1 MNQSVPGSGVSE
13 ADGAAHPSRPRPMS
27 IDALKY
33 LIANATS
40 GDVSFEGM
48 GEVHGT
54 LLVERDVSLSIR
66 GTTLV
71 GRGGPAITVGS
82 GSKLKLKDGHLT
94 TTARDPHAVANGSV
108 GDWRAGTAIRVD
120 PGGGVSLMDV
130 DLMGDVSGDCPLAGE
145 WHLPSS
151 WAIQDL
157 PARTRT
163 VLSIR
168 GYVPHQVD
176 VASDIHNVESTHP
189 SLGPGPVEF
198 SVDVDARDFEAGAL
212 LDGWIRFRGGGAVR
226 RLRLRARLVAAVGRP
241 ALPPPLWEARAFSS
255 PPKAPSASGS
265 PDARPSGEGRV
276 AAQQPGG
283 LSGVFSRVA
292 PAPAAGK
299 SAQPSAP
306 PWPQPN
312 VERLSPSPGT
322 QPPVSS
328 PPTAHGGARAL
339 SPVFGKP
346 PVKPESVA
354 DQAKDASSSAAPSDQ
369 PSAVQGSPDERAP
382 DQRPAPDPAPPAGM
396 NRGVISAVFRRPGGG
411 SPPPTS

>member
-1 MNQSVPGSGVSE
+1 MPGSGVSE
-13 ADGAAHPSRPRPMS
+13 ADGAVRPRHPRPMS
-27 IDALKY
+27 IDALKS
-33 LIANATS
+33 LLLNATS
-40 GDVSFEGM
+40 GDISFEGM
-48 GEVHGT
+48 GEVHGS
-54 LLVERDVSLSIR
+54 LLVERNVSLSIR

-71 GRGGPAITVGS
+71 GRGGPAIIVGS
-82 GSKLKLKDGHLT
+82 GAKLELKDGHLT
-94 TTARDPHAVANGSV
+94 TTERDPHAVANGIV
-108 GDWRAGTAIRVD
+108 GDWRAGTAIRVN
-120 PGGGVSLMDV
+120 PGGAVSLMDV

-157 PARTRT
+157 PARSRT

-168 GYVPHQVD
+168 GYVPHRVE

-255 PPKAPSASGS
+255 PPKAPGALGS
-265 PDARPSGEGRV
+265 PDARPSGGGRV
-276 AAQQPGG
+276 LAQQPGG
-283 LSGVFSRVA
+283 LSGVFSRGALA
-292 PAPAAGK
+292 PEAGK
-299 SAQPSAP
+299 PMQASAP
-306 PWPQPN
+306 PWPQPRL
-312 VERLSPSPGT
+312 ERLSPSPDT

-328 PPTAHGGARAL
+328 APAAHGGARPL

-346 PVKPESVA
+346 PSKPESVA
-354 DQAKDASSSAAPSDQ
+354 DQAIDSSASAAPSDH
-369 PSAVQGSPDERAP
+369 PSAVQGSPVERSP
-382 DQRPAPDPAPPAGM
+382 DGQPAPNPAPPARM
-396 NRGVISAVFRRPGGG
+396 NRGAISAVFRRPGGG
-411 SPPPTS
+411 NPPPTP